1 MSTNRDDVKDFL
13 VSRRARV
20 RPEQVGLPTGPNRRV
35 TGLRRGEVAML
46 ADVSVE
52 YYARL
57 ERGSL
62 AGASDSVLHAVA
74 GALLLDD
81 AERDHLFDLARAA
94 NVSPVRAGRRS
105 TAPKTLRLG
114 LQLTLDAFTGGPA
127 FIRNDHL
134 DLLGANT
141 LGRALYA
148 DLYRTAE
155 RPNLARAAFLDR
167 DWADA
172 FYPDWDLAADQSVAI
187 LRAAAGH
194 DPHDKDLQ
202 DLVGEL
208 STRSPEFRAKWGTH
222 DVRRH
227 ATGEKHF
234 VHPMV
239 GALDLFFEGT
249 RLMSDSSLSFLLYTA
264 EPGSPTADALRLL
277 GSVDATDRRDARD
290 TTDRRDALDATD
302 PRDALD
308 VTAAPR
314 PREGHA

>member
-20 RPEQVGLPTGPNRRV
+20 RPEQVGLPAGANRRV
-35 TGLRRGEVAML
+35 AGLRRGEVAML

-52 YYARL
+52 YYSRL

-62 AGASDSVLHAVA
+62 SGVSESVLHAIA

-94 NVSPVRAGRRS
+94 NASPVRAARRRS
-105 TAPKTLRLG
+105 TTPKTLRPG
-114 LQLTLDAFTGGPA
+114 LQYALDAFTGGPA
-127 FIRNDHL
+127 FIRNDRL
-134 DLLGANT
+134 DVLGANA

-148 DLYRTAE
+148 ELFRKAD

-167 DWADA
+167 EWSDA

-194 DPHDKDLQ
+194 DPHDRELQ

-208 STRSPEFRAKWGTH
+208 STRSPEFRTKWGAH

-227 ATGEKHF
+227 GTGEKHF
-234 VHPMV
+234 VHPVV
-239 GALDLFFEGT
+239 GALDLLFEGS
-249 RLMSDSSLSFLLYTA
+249 RLMSDPALSFLLYTA

-277 GSVDATDRRDARD
+277 GSLDATERRDA
-290 TTDRRDALDATD
+290 AH
-302 PRDALD
+302 
-308 VTAAPR
+308 AADSAPADGR
-314 PREGHA
+314 A

>member
-20 RPEQVGLPTGPNRRV
+20 RPEQVGLPAGGNRRV
-35 TGLRRGEVAML
+35 AGLRRGEVAML

-52 YYARL
+52 YYSRL

-62 AGASDSVLHAVA
+62 AGVSDSVLFAIA

-81 AERDHLFDLARAA
+81 AERDHLLDLARVA
-94 NVSPVRAGRRS
+94 NASPVRAHRRS
-105 TAPKTLRLG
+105 TTPKTLRIG
-114 LQLTLDAFTGGPA
+114 LQYALDAFTAGPA

-134 DLLGANT
+134 DLLGANA

-148 DLYRTAE
+148 DLYRGTD
-155 RPNLARAAFLDR
+155 RPNLVRAAFLNR
-167 DWADA
+167 GWSDA
-172 FYPDWDLAADQSVAI
+172 FYPDWDLATDQSVAI

-194 DPHDKDLQ
+194 DPYDKDLQ

-208 STRSPEFRAKWGTH
+208 STRSPEFRAKWGVH

-234 VHPMV
+234 IHPVV
-239 GALDLFFEGT
+239 GALDLYFEGS
-249 RLMSDSSLSFLLYTA
+249 RLMSDPSLSFLMYTA

-277 GSVDATDRRDARD
+277 GSVAATE
-290 TTDRRDALDATD
+290 RRDALHTAD
-302 PRDALD
+302 PGTTGGRS
-308 VTAAPR
+308 
-314 PREGHA
+314 

>member
-1 MSTNRDDVKDFL
+1 MSSNRDDVKDFL

-20 RPEQVGLPTGPNRRV
+20 GPEQVGLPAGPNRRV
-35 TGLRRGEVAML
+35 EGLRRGEVAML

-52 YYARL
+52 YYSRL

-62 AGASDSVLHAVA
+62 SGVSDSVLDAVA
-74 GALLLDD
+74 RALLLDD

-94 NVSPVRAGRRS
+94 NASPVRAGRRS
-105 TAPKTLRLG
+105 STPKTLRRA
-114 LQLTLDAFTGGPA
+114 LQHTLDAFTGGPA

-134 DLLGANT
+134 DILGANA

-148 DLYRTAE
+148 DLFRKTD

-167 DWADA
+167 AWSDA

-187 LRAAAGH
+187 LRASAGH
-194 DPHDKDLQ
+194 DPYDRDLQ
-202 DLVGEL
+202 DLIGEL
-208 STRSPEFRAKWGTH
+208 STLSPEFRAKWGTH

-234 VHPMV
+234 THPVV
-239 GALDLFFEGT
+239 GALDLSFEGS
-249 RLMSDSSLSFLLYTA
+249 RLMSDPALSFLLYTA

-277 GSVDATDRRDARD
+277 GSIDATERRDSARVAD
-290 TTDRRDALDATD
+290 QTNL
-302 PRDALD
+302 
-308 VTAAPR
+308 
-314 PREGHA
+314 

>member
-1 MSTNRDDVKDFL
+1 MSTNRDDVRDFL

-20 RPEQVGLPTGPNRRV
+20 RPEQVGLPAGANRRV
-35 TGLRRGEVAML
+35 AGLRRGEVAML

-52 YYARL
+52 YYSRL

-62 AGASDSVLHAVA
+62 SGVSEGVLHAIA

-94 NVSPVRAGRRS
+94 NASPVRAARRRS
-105 TAPKTLRLG
+105 TTPKTLRPG
-114 LQLTLDAFTGGPA
+114 LQYALDAFTGGPA
-127 FIRNDHL
+127 FIRNDRL
-134 DLLGANT
+134 DVLGANA

-148 DLYRTAE
+148 DLFRKAE

-167 DWADA
+167 EWSDA

-194 DPHDKDLQ
+194 DPHDRELQ

-208 STRSPEFRAKWGTH
+208 STRSPEFRTRWGAH

-227 ATGEKHF
+227 GTGEKHF
-234 VHPMV
+234 VHPVV
-239 GALDLFFEGT
+239 GALDLLFEGS
-249 RLMSDSSLSFLLYTA
+249 RLMSDPALSFLLYTA

-277 GSVDATDRRDARD
+277 GS
-290 TTDRRDALDATD
+290 LDATE
-302 PRDALD
+302 RRVAHQ
-308 VTAAPR
+308 A
-314 PREGHA
+314 

>member
-1 MSTNRDDVKDFL
+1 MSSNRDDVKDFL

-20 RPEQVGLPTGPNRRV
+20 RPEQVGLPAGPNRRV
-35 TGLRRGEVAML
+35 EGLRRGEVAML

-52 YYARL
+52 YYSRL

-62 AGASDSVLHAVA
+62 SGVSDSVLDAVA
-74 GALLLDD
+74 RALLLDD

-94 NVSPVRAGRRS
+94 NASPVRAGRRS
-105 TAPKTLRLG
+105 STPKTLRIG
-114 LQLTLDAFTGGPA
+114 LQHTLDAFTGGPA

-134 DLLGANT
+134 DILGANA

-148 DLYRTAE
+148 DLFRKTE

-167 DWADA
+167 EWSDA
-172 FYPDWDLAADQSVAI
+172 FYPDWDVAADQSVAI
-187 LRAAAGH
+187 LRAAAGY
-194 DPHDKDLQ
+194 DPYDRDLQ

-208 STRSPEFRAKWGTH
+208 STLSPEFRAKWGAH

-234 VHPMV
+234 THPVV
-239 GALDLFFEGT
+239 GALDLYFEGS
-249 RLMSDSSLSFLLYTA
+249 RLMSDPALSFLLYTA

-277 GSVDATDRRDARD
+277 GSIDATERRDAARVAD
-290 TTDRRDALDATD
+290 QTNL
-302 PRDALD
+302 
-308 VTAAPR
+308 
-314 PREGHA
+314 

>member
-20 RPEQVGLPTGPNRRV
+20 RPEQVGLPAGANRRV
-35 TGLRRGEVAML
+35 AGLRRGEVAML

-52 YYARL
+52 YYSRL

-62 AGASDSVLHAVA
+62 SGVSEGVLHAIA

-94 NVSPVRAGRRS
+94 NASPVRAARRRS
-105 TAPKTLRLG
+105 TTPKTLRPG
-114 LQLTLDAFTGGPA
+114 LQYALDAFTGGPA
-127 FIRNDHL
+127 FIRNDRL
-134 DLLGANT
+134 DVLGANA

-148 DLYRTAE
+148 DLFRKAE

-167 DWADA
+167 EWSDA

-194 DPHDKDLQ
+194 DPHDRELQ

-208 STRSPEFRAKWGTH
+208 STRSPEFRTRWGAH

-227 ATGEKHF
+227 GTGEKHF
-234 VHPMV
+234 VHPVV
-239 GALDLFFEGT
+239 GALDLLFEGS
-249 RLMSDSSLSFLLYTA
+249 RLMSDPALSFLLYTA
-264 EPGSPTADALRLL
+264 EAGSPTADALRLL
-277 GSVDATDRRDARD
+277 GSLDATERRDA
-290 TTDRRDALDATD
+290 ANAAD
-302 PRDALD
+302 P
-308 VTAAPR
+308 AAADGR
-314 PREGHA
+314 A

>member
-1 MSTNRDDVKDFL
+1 VSTNHDDVKDFL

-20 RPEQVGLPTGPNRRV
+20 RPEHVGLPAGANRRV
-35 TGLRRGEVAML
+35 AGLRRGEVAML

-52 YYARL
+52 YYSRL

-62 AGASDSVLHAVA
+62 SGVSESVLHAIA

-94 NVSPVRAGRRS
+94 NASPVRAARRRS
-105 TAPKTLRLG
+105 TTPKTLRPG
-114 LQLTLDAFTGGPA
+114 LQYALDAFTGGPA
-127 FIRNDHL
+127 FIRNDRL
-134 DLLGANT
+134 DVLGANA

-148 DLYRTAE
+148 DLFQKPE

-167 DWADA
+167 GWSDA

-194 DPHDKDLQ
+194 DPHDRELQ

-208 STRSPEFRAKWGTH
+208 STRSPEFRTKWGAH

-227 ATGEKHF
+227 GTGEKHF
-234 VHPMV
+234 VHPVV
-239 GALDLFFEGT
+239 GALDLLFEGS
-249 RLMSDSSLSFLLYTA
+249 RLMSDPALSFLLYTA

-277 GSVDATDRRDARD
+277 GSLDATERRDA
-290 TTDRRDALDATD
+290 AHAAD
-302 PRDALD
+302 P
-308 VTAAPR
+308 AAADGR
-314 PREGHA
+314 A

>member
-1 MSTNRDDVKDFL
+1 MSTNSEDVKDFL

-35 TGLRRGEVAML
+35 AGLRRGEVAML

-52 YYARL
+52 YYSRL

-62 AGASDSVLHAVA
+62 SGASDSVLHAVA

-94 NVSPVRAGRRS
+94 NASPVRAGRRS
-105 TAPKTLRLG
+105 TTPKTLRLG
-114 LQLTLDAFTGGPA
+114 LQLALDAFTGGPA

-134 DLLGANT
+134 DVLGANA

-148 DLYRTAE
+148 DLFREAE

-208 STRSPEFRAKWGTH
+208 STRSPEFRAKWGAH

-234 VHPMV
+234 VHPVV
-239 GALDLFFEGT
+239 GALDLSFEGA
-249 RLMSDSSLSFLLYTA
+249 RLMSDPSLSFLFYTA

-277 GSVDATDRRDARD
+277 GSVDATDRRDA
-290 TTDRRDALDATD
+290 LH
-302 PRDALD
+302 
-308 VTAAPR
+308 AAAEPHKT
-314 PREGHA
+314 EGRA

>member
-1 MSTNRDDVKDFL
+1 MSTNRDDVKAFL

-20 RPEQVGLPTGPNRRV
+20 RPDQVGLPAGPNRRV
-35 TGLRRGEVAML
+35 AGLRRGEVAML

-52 YYARL
+52 YYSRV

-62 AGASDSVLHAVA
+62 AGVSDGVLSAIA

-94 NVSPVRAGRRS
+94 NASPVRRSGRSS
-105 TAPKTLRLG
+105 TPKTLRTG
-114 LQLTLDAFTGGPA
+114 LQYVLDGFTGGPA
-127 FIRNDHL
+127 VIRNDRL
-134 DLLGANT
+134 DVLGVNA

-148 DLYRTAE
+148 DLFRTTDH
-155 RPNLARAAFLDR
+155 PNLARATFLDR
-167 DWADA
+167 EWADA
-172 FYPDWDLAADQSVAI
+172 FHPDWDLAADQSVAI

-194 DPHDKDLQ
+194 DPDDRALQ

-208 STRSPEFRAKWGTH
+208 STRSPEFRAKWAAH

-234 VHPMV
+234 VHPVV
-239 GALDLFFEGT
+239 GPLDLSFEGT
-249 RLMSDSSLSFLLYTA
+249 RLMSDPGLSFLIYTA

-277 GSVDATDRRDARD
+277 GSLAATEA
-290 TTDRRDALDATD
+290 
-302 PRDALD
+302 
-308 VTAAPR
+308 VTPS
-314 PREGHA
+314 